1 MKRKLKVNGKIYTA
15 NISKGEKWYIAECS
29 KLHSFT
35 QGKTVTSALE
45 NLKEASEL
53 MLEVENG
60 KTSHHFR

>member
-15 NISKGEKWYIAECS
+15 NISKGEKWYIAECP
-29 KLHSFT
+29 KLLSFT

-53 MLEVENG
+53 MLEFDNLL
-60 KTSHHFR
+60 F